1 MSGFS
6 SGRIAIAVCDRCNL
20 KMPYYKL
27 RADGDQPGLRVC
39 KKCRDVK
46 DPYKLPQ
53 RPMDTYLLRFPRPD
67 STIGVNTD
75 DPPFGGVVLEIAFQD
90 NAFQDGAFQEGH

>member
-6 SGRIAIAVCDRCNL
+6 TGRIAIAVCDRCNL
-20 KMPYYKL
+20 KMSYQKL

-39 KKCRDVK
+39 KDCRDNK

-67 STIGVNTD
+67 TTITVNPA
-75 DPPFGGVVLEIAFQD
+75 DPPFGGIVYAYAFQD
-90 NAFQDGAFQEGH
+90 DAFQDGAFQI